1 LVSATQWGIPLKG
14 WSAKAVGQ
22 GYFHE
27 KGREAEGGFK
37 RNPRE
42 QGGTLPYGRAGNLI
56 GRYLNAPVTRD
67 ICAT

>member
-14 WSAKAVGQ
+14 LSAEAVGQ

-37 RNPRE
+37 RNPHE
-42 QGGTLPYGRAGNLI
+42 QGGTLP
-56 GRYLNAPVTRD
+56 
-67 ICAT
+67 